1 MNQKQLQYNNRSIFY
16 RETGEGTPVILLH
29 GFGEDGTIWEP
40 IVEVLKNQFHLVIP
54 DLPGSGNSEM
64 LPGEIY
70 DGSASNKSVMAQ
82 HPSIEDFA
90 EIIKY
95 IMDEISIDEC
105 VLIGH
110 SMGGYI
116 TLAFA
121 EKYPEKLL
129 AFGLFHSSAFA
140 DDQQKIETRLKAI
153 EFIKSNGVQQYLKT
167 SIPNLFADKFKRKHP
182 EKIEELIIA
191 GNSFTPTALIQYCF
205 AMINRPD
212 RTRILQSF
220 QKPALFIMGENDSA
234 VPLQASL
241 QQCHM
246 PEISFVHILPETG
259 HMGMIETPG
268 TGNLLSGFIEYAVL
282 VPSSNYI

>member
-1 MNQKQLQYNNRSIFY
+1 MNQKLLKYNNGSVFY
-16 RETGEGTPVILLH
+16 RETGEGTPVILVH
-29 GFGEDGTIWEP
+29 GFGEDGNIWEP
-40 IVEVLKNQFHLVIP
+40 IVEALSNHFHLIIP

-64 LPGEIY
+64 LAAENYSQPGVDKTANE
-70 DGSASNKSVMAQ
+70 Q

-95 IMDEISIDEC
+95 IMDDLSIDEC

-140 DDQQKIETRLKAI
+140 DDQQKIEIRLKAI
-153 EFIKSNGVQQYLKT
+153 DFIKSNGAQQYLKT
-167 SIPNLFADKFKRKHP
+167 SIPNLFADKFKRQHP
-182 EKIEELIIA
+182 EKIEDLIVA
-191 GNSFTPTALIQYCF
+191 GNRFTSAALIQYCF

-212 RTRILQSF
+212 RTGVLQRF
-220 QKPALFIMGENDSA
+220 QKPVLFIMGEKDSA
-234 VPLQASL
+234 VPMQTSL
-241 QQCHM
+241 QQCYI
-246 PEISFVHILPETG
+246 PEISFVHVLPEAG
-259 HMGMIETPG
+259 HMGMLETPD
-268 TGNLLSGFIEYAVL
+268 TGNLLSRFIDYAVL
-282 VPSSNYI
+282 QPLTKNI